1 MVLPLRPALIT
12 ATVGLAVLSSLTLT
26 APAQAGQTA
35 LPGLERISYTG
46 SPANIVA
53 HDWTYCTPGKS
64 ITGGGGEIFGG
75 KGQVGLLGYMNG
87 ERERN
92 DVYAHEDDDHTDNTW
107 TLTSYAICTDGPA
120 RQWVFAQTI
129 LDHTE
134 SKSITATCPAGTV
147 LTGGGGDVSGWG
159 GGGQGDV
166 ILDDVVPRADLQQLT
181 VSGYEDQDGAPLAW
195 DLIAGAR
202 CGAPL
207 PGQQRIAATSATD
220 SISPKSVTAT
230 CPSGQRVI
238 GTGHELTNA
247 RGQVLLDD
255 VVPNAALTSVRV
267 EAFEDQDGTTNTWSV
282 TAYAIC
288 ADA

>member
-1 MVLPLRPALIT
+1 MVLPIRPALISAT
-12 ATVGLAVLSSLTLT
+12 AGLAVLSGLTLT
-26 APAQAGQTA
+26 APAQADQTA

-46 SPANIVA
+46 SPANIK
-53 HDWTYCTPGKS
+53 DQGWTYCPGSKS
-64 ITGGGGEIFGG
+64 ITGGGGEIIGG

-87 ERERN
+87 DRQRN
-92 DVYAHEDDDHTDNTW
+92 DVYAHEDDDYTDNIW
-107 TLTSYAICTDGPA
+107 TLTSYAICADGPP
-120 RQWVFAQTI
+120 REWVFAQTI

-134 SKSITATCPAGTV
+134 SKNITATCPPGTV

-159 GGGQGDV
+159 GGGMGDV
-166 ILDDVVPRADLQQLT
+166 VLDDVVPRADLQQLT

-220 SISPKSVTAT
+220 SVSPKSVTAA
-230 CPSGQRVI
+230 CPAGQRVI
-238 GTGHELTNA
+238 GTGHELTNS

-267 EAFEDQDGTTNTWSV
+267 EAVEDQDGTTNPWSV